1 MGAKGTTLRG
11 LILPEASRV
20 GKAGFWAGRVFTEHG
35 FGVLAVGRAA
45 YPQGAKPTYK
55 HPSCIFSLP
64 QGGGQEL
71 VITKLSDFVKALG
84 NGTLGGDG
92 FFNIGV

>member
-1 MGAKGTTLRG
+1 MGLGCWRSVAQHTR
-11 LILPEASRV
+11 RV
-20 GKAGFWAGRVFTEHG
+20 
-35 FGVLAVGRAA
+35 
-45 YPQGAKPTYK
+45 QKPTYK

-64 QGGGQEL
+64 QGGGPEL